1 MTELP
6 DHTLLRAELRDLAA
20 TLAAEPHRWRHA
32 VHHDPEQRIFAEI
45 ARNEHVSAW
54 LICWMPGQDTGFHDH
69 DLSSGAVTV
78 IEGEVREDRLSLGG
92 GDDPGTRY
100 RAGETFDFCP
110 SDIHR
115 VSHAGARPTV
125 TLHVYSPPLARMG
138 AYVVEPSGALQRH
151 PVGEDVELRPLAA

>member
-1 MTELP
+1 MTDLP

-20 TLAAEPHRWRHA
+20 QLADEPQRWRHA
-32 VHHDPEQRIFAEI
+32 VHHDPEQRIFAEV

-78 IEGEVREDRLSLGG
+78 ISGSVREDRLSLGDDDG
-92 GDDPGTRY
+92 GRVFT
-100 RAGETFDFCP
+100 AGQTFDFCP

-115 VSHAGARPTV
+115 VTHHGAEPTV
-125 TLHVYSPPLARMG
+125 TLHVYSPCLDC
-138 AYVVEPSGALQRH
+138 S
-151 PVGEDVELRPLAA
+151 RPCRRAT

>member
-1 MTELP
+1 
-6 DHTLLRAELRDLAA
+6 
-20 TLAAEPHRWRHA
+20 
-32 VHHDPEQRIFAEI
+32 
-45 ARNEHVSAW
+45 
-54 LICWMPGQDTGFHDH
+54 MPGQDTGFHDH

-78 IEGEVREDRLSLGG
+78 IQGAVREDRRT
-92 GDDPGTRY
+92 PGTEADDGNVY

-115 VSHAGARPTV
+115 VSHEGAAPTV

-138 AYVVEPSGALQRH
+138 AYVIEPSGALQRH

>member
-1 MTELP
+1 MTDLP
-6 DHTLLRAELRDLAA
+6 DHTLLRAELRGLVAEFAD
-20 TLAAEPHRWRHA
+20 EPHRWQHH
-32 VHHDPEQRIFAEI
+32 VHHDPDQRNFAEI
-45 ARNEHVSAW
+45 ARNEHVSVW
-54 LICWMPGQDTGFHDH
+54 LISWMPGQDTGFHDH

-78 IEGEVREDRLSLGG
+78 IEGSVREDRLSLGTG
-92 GDDPGTRY
+92 TDPGRVY
-100 RAGETFDFCP
+100 DAGATFDFCP

-115 VSHAGARPTV
+115 VSHEGTEPTV

>member
-1 MTELP
+1 MTDLP
-6 DHTLLRAELRDLAA
+6 DHTLLRAELRDLVAD
-20 TLAAEPHRWRHA
+20 LADQPQRWRHA

-92 GDDPGTRY
+92 DEDPGTVY
-100 RAGETFDFCP
+100 GEGATFDFCP

-115 VSHAGARPTV
+115 VSHHGARPTV

>member
-6 DHTLLRAELRDLAA
+6 DHTLMRAELRTLVAELAA
-20 TLAAEPHRWRHA
+20 NPQRWRHA
-32 VHHDPEQRIFAEI
+32 VHHDAEQRIFAEI

-78 IEGEVREDRLSLGG
+78 IEGAVREDRLTLSSDPSGG
-92 GDDPGTRY
+92 AIY
-100 RAGETFDFCP
+100 AAGETFDFCP

-115 VSHAGARPTV
+115 VSHEGDQPTV